1 MSAPSAD
8 PSTAASVRLPAEEM
22 PFDEEIVC
30 GSYAVSEREIIEFGT
45 QWDPQYFHV
54 DPEAAAHS
62 TFGGVI
68 ASGLHTT
75 SIFQRLAVQAIYTR
89 YDVIAGREI
98 RSLRFLRPVRGG
110 DVLTASVLLHSVE
123 PARRGRCLVTIMG
136 TLRNQEGVPV
146 LDLKVDS
153 LVRSRT
159 PSDG

>member
-1 MSAPSAD
+1 MSRTSAD
-8 PSTAASVRLPAEEM
+8 PDTTASERLPAEEM

-146 LDLKVDS
+146 LDLEVDS

-159 PSDG
+159 LSDE